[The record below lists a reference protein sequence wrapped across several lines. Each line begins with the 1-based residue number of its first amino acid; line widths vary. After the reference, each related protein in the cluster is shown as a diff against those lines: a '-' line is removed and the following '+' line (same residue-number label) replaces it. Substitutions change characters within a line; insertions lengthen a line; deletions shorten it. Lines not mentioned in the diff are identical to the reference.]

1 MAQANPELI
10 FLTGPQQGQ
19 RSVIMTSPA
28 VAGRV
33 ASCDLHLS
41 EEFVS
46 RQQFS
51 LELTVDGWVMANLS
65 VNGTRINGKKYKA
78 GKRILLDSGDV
89 LRMGRDTE
97 ILFVAPG
104 DDPDMVL
111 AEHRSA
117 NPVQAPARQAPATE
131 TPPDRPE
138 PEPTSPAPPPPPEE
152 PAEEMSDEQELSK
165 AKIRKYVIFGVVWGI
180 GLIVLATVLVLM
192 KGGNGPIGPT
202 SSRPTKLSRRQIED
216 MLQEDIHRDKNLQEA
231 AERLTKAIGKY
242 GTGKWFQEGELQGC
256 VKNFELHLAYRGR
269 PDFDEPKHKIM
280 YKDARNKLIRK
291 VQGNY
296 REAWIREQDRQWVGA
311 DEGWQMLML
320 IVPRDPE
327 WNTAG
332 YDKLQRNIMAHA
344 SYARRY
350 LRKR

>member
-10 FLTGPQQGQ
+10 FLTGPQQGR

-51 LELTVDGWVMANLS
+51 LELTVDGWVMENLS
-65 VNGTRINGKKYKA
+65 VNGTRVNGKRFKA
-78 GKRILLDSGDV
+78 GKKVLLDSGDV

-104 DDPDMVL
+104 DDPDMIL

-117 NPVQAPARQAPATE
+117 NPVQAPAPRAPAAE
-131 TPPDRPE
+131 APRDQPQSE
-138 PEPTSPAPPPPPEE
+138 PSSPAPPPEE
-152 PAEEMSDEQELSK
+152 PAEEMTEEQKLTK
-165 AKIRKYVIFGVVWGI
+165 AKIRKYVIFGIVWGI
-180 GLIVLATVLVLM
+180 GLVVLIAVLVM
-192 KGGNGPIGPT
+192 MRGGDGPIKRA
-202 SSRPTKLSRRQIED
+202 RPAKLSKRQIEE
-216 MLQEDIHRDKNLQEA
+216 MLREDIGRDKNLQEA

-242 GTGKWFQEGELQGC
+242 GTGKWFREGELQNC
-256 VKNFELHLAYRGR
+256 VKNFKLHLAYLGR
-269 PDFDEPKHKIM
+269 PDFEDPKHSLM
-280 YKDARNKLIRK
+280 YKDARRKLIRE
-291 VQGNY
+291 VQDRY
-296 REAWIREQDRQWVGA
+296 REAWIMEQDRQWAAA
-311 DEGWQMLML
+311 DEGWQILMRV
-320 IVPRDPE
+320 IPRDPE
-327 WNTAG
+327 WDTPG
-332 YDKLQRNIMAHA
+332 YDKLQRDIMAHA